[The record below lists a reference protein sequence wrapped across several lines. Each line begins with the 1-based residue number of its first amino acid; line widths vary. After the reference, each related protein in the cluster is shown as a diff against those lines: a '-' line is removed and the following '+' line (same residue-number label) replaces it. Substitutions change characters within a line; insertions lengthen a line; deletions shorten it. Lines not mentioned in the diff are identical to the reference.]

1 MMKTIRFNALRPKFL
16 LLCLLLLAVPS
27 LLLGYLAYNTSKQQ
41 LDASGQAQLKSSVRL
56 AIAMINNLD
65 KEVEAGHLTL
75 EQAQDMFREEILGP
89 KGTDNTRPINSKYV
103 VGQSGYLYAVDKSGI
118 SVMNPA
124 NEGADMNTIVTEDG
138 VEMGKTII
146 ELGTAGGGFY
156 TYIWNN
162 PISGDDETKIS
173 YVEMDENWGWIVGS
187 GAYMSEFNQGANQ
200 VLKILLL
207 TLTVALVIG
216 AAVAGLFVNSI
227 VKPISVMAR
236 QVEKVADGDL
246 TMEPLTIKN
255 KDEVG
260 RLAEGFNTMTANLRE
275 LIRHVSNSSEQVA
288 TSSEA
293 LNASAQQTSKATE
306 QIALSAQEVAVGA
319 EQQVKTAN
327 DANEVVSEISKGMEQ
342 VAYSIQAVAE
352 AAISANEETVKGNE
366 VVKLTA
372 EQMNTV
378 QERVEVTARAIHSLG
393 EKSGEIGEVISLI
406 TEIAGQTNLL
416 ALNAAIEAARAGE
429 DGKGFA
435 VVASEVRKLAEQ
447 SSAAAEKIR
456 MMIQDIQNETQGAV
470 TAIQEGIY
478 AVDEGLRQS
487 RETGDSFRTITKMI
501 GEVSAQSQEV
511 SAIVQEVSAS
521 SQNMVAMIE
530 AVALISDQ
538 SAGNSQ
544 STAAAS
550 EEQLASMEEI
560 TTSAATLAT
569 MAEELQSLVAKFKV

>member
-1 MMKTIRFNALRPKFL
+1 MKIFRLNALRPKFL

-27 LLLGYLAYNTSKQQ
+27 LLLGFLAYNISKHQ
-41 LDASGQAQLKSSVRL
+41 LDESGRAQLKNSVSL
-56 AIAMINNLD
+56 SIAMINNLD
-65 KEVEAGHLTL
+65 KEVKAGQLTL

-89 KGTDNTRPINSKYV
+89 KDSDNKRPINPKYV
-103 VGQSGYLYAVDKSGI
+103 VGQSGYLYAVDKNGV
-118 SVMNPA
+118 SVMNPT
-124 NEGADMNTIVTEDG
+124 NEGTDMNTVVTQDG

-146 ELGTAGGGFY
+146 GLGKAGGGFY

-162 PISGDDETKIS
+162 PVTGKEETKIA

-187 GAYMSEFNQGANQ
+187 GAYISEFNQGANE
-200 VLKILLL
+200 VLKIVIF
-207 TLTVALVIG
+207 TLAISLIIGTV
-216 AAVAGLFVNSI
+216 VAWLFVNSI
-227 VKPISVMAR
+227 VKPIIVMAG
-236 QVEKVADGDL
+236 QVEKVSNGDL
-246 TMEPLTIKN
+246 TMEPLAIRN

-260 RLAEGFNTMTANLRE
+260 RLARDFNTMTGSLRE

-288 TSSEA
+288 TSSEELTA
-293 LNASAQQTSKATE
+293 NAQQTSKATE

-352 AAISANEETVKGNE
+352 AAVSTNEETVKGNE
-366 VVKLTA
+366 VVMQTV
-372 EQMNTV
+372 EQMSV
-378 QERVEVTARAIHSLG
+378 VHDRVEATAQAIHSLG
-393 EKSGEIGEVISLI
+393 AKSSEIGEVVSLI

-435 VVASEVRKLAEQ
+435 VVANEVRKLAGQ
-447 SSAAAEKIR
+447 SSAATEKIR
-456 MMIQDIQNETQGAV
+456 AMIQDIQNETQGAV
-470 TAIQEGIY
+470 TAIQEGTY
-478 AVDEGLRQS
+478 AVDEGLRQIQK
-487 RETGDSFRTITKMI
+487 TGDSFRTITKMVE
-501 GEVSAQSQEV
+501 EVSSQSQEV

-530 AVALISDQ
+530 AVALISEQ

-560 TTSAATLAT
+560 TASATTLAT

>member
-1 MMKTIRFNALRPKFL
+1 MKTFRMNALRPKFL
-16 LLCLLLLAVPS
+16 LICLLLLAVPS
-27 LLLGYLAYNTSKQQ
+27 LLLGFLAFNISKQQ
-41 LDASGQAQLKSSVRL
+41 LDASGRAQLKHSVNL
-56 AIAMINNLD
+56 SIAMINSLD
-65 KEVEAGHLTL
+65 KEVKAGHLTL

-89 KGTDNTRPINSKYV
+89 KGSDNKRPINPKYV
-103 VGQSGYLYAVDKSGI
+103 VGQSGYLYAVDKNGV

-124 NEGADMNTIVTEDG
+124 NEGSDLNTVVTKDG
-138 VEMGKTII
+138 VHMGKTLT
-146 ELGTAGGGFY
+146 ELGAKGGGFF

-162 PISGDDETKIS
+162 PLSGHDEAKIS

-187 GAYMSEFNQGANQ
+187 GAYMSEFNQGANE
-200 VLKILLL
+200 VLRVLII
-207 TLTVALVIG
+207 TLAISLVIG
-216 AAVAGLFVNSI
+216 AAAAWLFVSSI
-227 VKPISVMAR
+227 VKPISVMAG
-236 QVEKVADGDL
+236 QVEKVSNGDL
-246 TMEPLTIKN
+246 TMEPLVVKN

-260 RLAEGFNTMTANLRE
+260 RLAQGFNTMTANLRE
-275 LIRHVSNSSEQVA
+275 LIRHVSNSSGQVA
-288 TSSEA
+288 TSSEE

-352 AAISANEETVKGNE
+352 AAVSANQETMKGNE
-366 VVKLTA
+366 VIQQTV
-372 EQMNTV
+372 EQMSV
-378 QERVEVTARAIHSLG
+378 VHDRVEATSHVIHSLG
-393 EKSGEIGEVISLI
+393 EKSSEIGEVVSLI
-406 TEIAGQTNLL
+406 TEIANQTNLL

-429 DGKGFA
+429 EGKGFA
-435 VVASEVRKLAEQ
+435 VVANEVRKLAGQ
-447 SSAAAEKIR
+447 SSAATEKIR
-456 MMIQDIQNETQGAV
+456 AIIQDIQNETRDAV
-470 TAIQEGIY
+470 TAIQEGTQ
-478 AVDEGLRQS
+478 AVDEGMKRAQQ
-487 RETGDSFRTITKMI
+487 TGNSFRTITKMI
-501 GEVSAQSQEV
+501 EEVSSQSQEV

-530 AVALISDQ
+530 AVALISEQ

-560 TTSAATLAT
+560 TASATTLAT

>member
-1 MMKTIRFNALRPKFL
+1 MKTFRLNALRPKFL
-16 LLCLLLLAVPS
+16 ILCLLLLAVPS
-27 LLLGYLAYNTSKQQ
+27 LLLGYLAFNTSKQQ
-41 LDASGQAQLKSSVRL
+41 LDESGQAQLKSSVRL

-65 KEVEAGHLTL
+65 KEVKAGHLTL

-89 KGTDNTRPINSKYV
+89 KGSDNKRPINPKYV
-103 VGQSGYLYAVDKSGI
+103 VGQSGYLYAVDKNGI

-124 NEGADMNTIVTEDG
+124 NEGADMNTVVTEDG

-146 ELGTAGGGFY
+146 GLGKAGGGFY

-162 PISGDDETKIS
+162 PITGKDETKIA

-187 GAYMSEFNQGANQ
+187 GAYMSEFNQGANK
-200 VLKILLL
+200 VLQILII
-207 TLTVALVIG
+207 TLVISLVIG
-216 AAVAGLFVNSI
+216 AVVAGLFVNSI
-227 VKPISVMAR
+227 VKPISIMAG
-236 QVEKVADGDL
+236 QVEKVSNGDL
-246 TMEPLTIKN
+246 TMEPLTFKN

-260 RLAEGFNTMTANLRE
+260 RLAEGFNTMTGNLRE
-275 LIRHVSNSSEQVA
+275 LIRHVSDSSEQVA
-288 TSSEA
+288 ASSGE
-293 LNASAQQTSKATE
+293 LNESAQQTSKATE

-352 AAISANEETVKGNE
+352 AAVTANEETMKGNE
-366 VVKLTA
+366 VVKQTV
-372 EQMNTV
+372 EQMGVV
-378 QERVEVTARAIHSLG
+378 QERVEATARVIHSLG
-393 EKSGEIGEVISLI
+393 EKSSEIGEVVSLI
-406 TEIAGQTNLL
+406 TEIANQTNLL

-429 DGKGFA
+429 EGKGFA
-435 VVASEVRKLAEQ
+435 VVANEVRKLAGQ
-447 SSAAAEKIR
+447 SSAATEKIR
-456 MMIQDIQNETQGAV
+456 TIIQDIQNETQGAV
-470 TAIQEGIY
+470 TAIQEGTY
-478 AVDEGLRQS
+478 AVDEGLRQAQQ
-487 RETGDSFRTITKMI
+487 TGDSFRTITKMI
-501 GEVSAQSQEV
+501 EEVSSQSQEV

-530 AVALISDQ
+530 AVALISEQ

-560 TTSAATLAT
+560 SASATTLAS
-569 MAEELQSLVAKFKV
+569 MAGELQSMVAKFKV